1 MRSIFNMLGLRGCL
15 VVAVCCAVGAVLV
28 SCGQSEENSLPVPIR
43 ETRETAVR
51 VRVFPASAEALNDR
65 VELTGVAAPLRKATV
80 AAEVPGRITGRR
92 VEVGKKVKK
101 GAILY
106 RIDGERIR
114 IDLQQAT
121 VSKTARSTDMAF
133 AETEMKRAEELVASR
148 AAPEQALDQ
157 ARYNMDRARDGLAL
171 AKAAEARA
179 NKALRD
185 TKVRSPFAG
194 RVSRY
199 FAEEGDYV
207 GPGAPLVTI
216 VDLSQV
222 RVTVGVTAKAAG
234 RIEPGKIARVFFESL
249 GGLERQ
255 ARIASVAPALDPQN
269 GTYPVE
275 LMVDNSDAEILS
287 GMVVR
292 IAFGFDSSSEL
303 VVPREAIVRI
313 GGEPH
318 LFAVQTKDD
327 DKVALLRRVRL
338 GTMSTG
344 MVEVV
349 SGIEEGDLVVMEGQ
363 FALRDGDRVSVENA
377 VQARKGVE

>member
-1 MRSIFNMLGLRGCL
+1 MRSIFNTLGLRAWL
-15 VVAVCCAVGAVLV
+15 VVAVCAAIGAALA
-28 SCGQSEENSLPVPIR
+28 SCGQPEENDLPAPIQEKR
-43 ETRETAVR
+43 ESAVR
-51 VRVFPASAEALNDR
+51 VRVFSVVAEALDDR
-65 VELTGVAAPLRKATV
+65 VQLTGVAAPLRMATV

-114 IDLQQAT
+114 LDLQQAT

-148 AAPEQALDQ
+148 AAPEQALDL
-157 ARYNMDRARDGLAL
+157 ARYNLDRARDGLAL
-171 AKAAEARA
+171 AKTSEARA

-216 VDLSQV
+216 IDLSQV
-222 RVTVGVTAKAAG
+222 RVTVGMTAKAAG

-249 GGLERQ
+249 GGLERE
-255 ARIASVAPALDPQN
+255 ARIASVAPALDPNN

-275 LMVDNSDAEILS
+275 LMVDNSDAEILA
-287 GMVVR
+287 GMVAR
-292 IAFGFDSSSEL
+292 IAFGFDSNTEL

-318 LFAVQTKDD
+318 LFVVHKRDGADV
-327 DKVALLRRVRL
+327 VALHRVRL
-338 GTMSTG
+338 GAMNNAF
-344 MVEVV
+344 VEVI
-349 SGIEEGDLVVMEGQ
+349 SGVETGDLVVVEGQ
-363 FALRDGDRVSVENA
+363 FALRDGDRIAVENL
-377 VQARKGVE
+377 VPTGKGAE

>member
-1 MRSIFNMLGLRGCL
+1 MRSIFNTLGLRAWL
-15 VVAVCCAVGAVLV
+15 VVAVCAAIGAALA
-28 SCGQSEENSLPVPIR
+28 SCGQPEENDLPAPIQEKR
-43 ETRETAVR
+43 ESAVR
-51 VRVFPASAEALNDR
+51 VRVFSVVAEALDDR
-65 VELTGVAAPLRKATV
+65 VQLTGVAAPLRMATV

-114 IDLQQAT
+114 LDLQQAT

-148 AAPEQALDQ
+148 AAPELALDL
-157 ARYNMDRARDGLAL
+157 ARYNLDRARDGLAL
-171 AKAAEARA
+171 AKTSEARA

-216 VDLSQV
+216 IDLSQV
-222 RVTVGVTAKAAG
+222 RVTVGMTAKAAG

-249 GGLERQ
+249 GGLERE
-255 ARIASVAPALDPQN
+255 ARIASVAPALDPNN

-275 LMVDNSDAEILS
+275 LMVDNSDAEILA
-287 GMVVR
+287 GMVAR
-292 IAFGFDSSSEL
+292 IAFGFDSNTEL

-318 LFAVQTKDD
+318 LFVVHKRDGADV
-327 DKVALLRRVRL
+327 VALHRVRL
-338 GTMSTG
+338 GAMNNAF
-344 MVEVV
+344 VEVI
-349 SGIEEGDLVVMEGQ
+349 SGVETGDLVVVEGQ
-363 FALRDGDRVSVENA
+363 FALRDGDRIAVENL
-377 VQARKGVE
+377 VPTGKGAE

>member
-1 MRSIFNMLGLRGCL
+1 MRSIFNRLGQRGCL
-15 VVAVCCAVGAVLV
+15 VVAVCAAVGAALV
-28 SCGQSEENSLPVPIR
+28 SCGQPEEHDLPVPIQ
-43 ETRETAVR
+43 EKRETAVR
-51 VRVFPASAEALNDR
+51 VRVFSATAEALDDR
-65 VELTGVAAPLRKATV
+65 EEFVGVAAPLRVATV

-114 IDLQQAT
+114 LDLRQAT
-121 VSKTARSTDMAF
+121 VSKTARSTDLAF
-133 AETEMKRAEELVASR
+133 AENELKRAEELVASR

-157 ARYNMDRARDGLAL
+157 ARYNLDRARDGLAL
-171 AKAAEARA
+171 AKASEAQA

-216 VDLSQV
+216 IDLSQV

-234 RIEPGKIARVFFESL
+234 RIAPGKIARVFFESL
-249 GGLERQ
+249 GGLERE
-255 ARIASVAPALDPQN
+255 ARIANVAPSIDPKS

-275 LMVDNSDAEILS
+275 LMVDNSDAGILA
-287 GMVVR
+287 GMVAR
-292 IAFGFDSSSEL
+292 IAFGFDSSTEL

-318 LFAVQTKDD
+318 LFVVQTKDG
-327 DKVALLRRVRL
+327 DKAARLRRVRL
-338 GTMSTG
+338 GAMSTD
-344 MVEVV
+344 MVEVL
-349 SGIEEGDLVVMEGQ
+349 SGIEAGDLVVIEGQ
-363 FALRDGDRVSVENA
+363 FALRDGDRVSVENT
-377 VQARKGVE
+377 VQAKKGVE

>member
-1 MRSIFNMLGLRGCL
+1 
-15 VVAVCCAVGAVLV
+15 
-28 SCGQSEENSLPVPIR
+28 VPIR

-287 GMVVR
+287 GMVAR
-292 IAFGFDSSSEL
+292 IAFGFDSSNEL

-318 LFAVQTKDD
+318 LFVVQTKGD

-338 GTMSTG
+338 GAMSTG

-349 SGIEEGDLVVMEGQ
+349 SGIEDGDLVVMEGQ

-377 VQARKGVE
+377 IQARKGVE